1 MFANKLPVRSLFPRG
16 RGGGGG
22 ISPLPLRERHH
33 PLSGA
38 QERDNSRCPLDSVCS
53 LCQRDG
59 REREAILGTG
69 VWAESSLESSLGI
82 NVVRLLVGRARSSL
96 ALRAILA
103 LSDLSSPPPTPHCFA
118 CVFCLFRF
126 SGVSVQR
133 LRKSARFPKSVPE
146 NNYF

>member
-1 MFANKLPVRSLFPRG
+1 MFANKLPVRSRFPRG
-16 RGGGGG
+16 RGVGGGN
-22 ISPLPLRERHH
+22 SLLPLWERHH
-33 PLSGA
+33 PPSGA
-38 QERDNSRCPLDSVCS
+38 QERDNSWCPLDSVYS
-53 LCQRDG
+53 LCQREG
-59 REREAILGTG
+59 REGEAILGRG

-82 NVVRLLVGRARSSL
+82 NVVWSLTGRAWSSL
-96 ALRAILA
+96 ALGAILA
-103 LSDLSSPPPTPHCFA
+103 LSDLSSLPPPPRCFA